1 MQLWQ
6 KDPKGRPQPPLMSAT
21 PRGFRIGQ
29 LPCLQAKLA
38 SDFRSCVVVKTD
50 AGAALPLWL
59 VPRNV
64 FASEY
69 LKLPINYSCWQVNGT
84 VNAGPSRLNYIDGQS
99 GKNHVLGRF

>member
-6 KDPKGRPQPPLMSAT
+6 KDPQGTPAATADELHTQGASGLGSSPVSRP
-21 PRGFRIGQ
+21 
-29 LPCLQAKLA
+29 KLT

-50 AGAALPLWL
+50 AGAALPHGLCQG
-59 VPRNV
+59 NV

-84 VNAGPSRLNYIDGQS
+84 VNAGPSRLITLMDRVERIMS
-99 GKNHVLGRF
+99 